1 MLNIPK
7 QIDYWETSADDDIE
21 TAGILIEKGKYITGY
36 LYGSYARNENKQNS
50 DIDVLLVSDDFDT
63 DNDVILSTPW
73 LPKYRHDFRI
83 EPFAIGAKR
92 FENDDYSPII
102 EIAKN
107 EGIRIEV

>member
-1 MLNIPK
+1 MVQKEVVGIVKQYIKNLQEGGINI
-7 QIDYWETSADDDIE
+7 SFA
-21 TAGILIEKGKYITGY
+21 Y

-63 DNDVILSTPW
+63 DNDVILSSPW
-73 LPKYRHDFRI
+73 LPKYRNDFRI
-83 EPFAIGAKR
+83 EPLAIGRKR
-92 FENDDYSPII
+92 FETDDYSPII